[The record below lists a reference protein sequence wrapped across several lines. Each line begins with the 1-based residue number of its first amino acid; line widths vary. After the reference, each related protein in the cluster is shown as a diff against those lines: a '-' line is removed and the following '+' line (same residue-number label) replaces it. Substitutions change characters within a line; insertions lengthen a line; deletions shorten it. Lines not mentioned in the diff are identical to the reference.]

1 MGEIT
6 GGELIATMLRN
17 EDVDAMFGIV
27 DGTYLQ
33 LCNHAVKQGIHLYTP
48 RHETIAMHMA
58 GAYAR
63 LTGKLGVAIASNG
76 PGVANVLSGV
86 AVEQVEGNRVLL
98 ITSCRRPN
106 ITYPDRGGA
115 YQGFD
120 QVGAIRAMSKWSE
133 HVTTFDRIGELLR
146 QALRKC
152 YQGRPGVVHLDV
164 PENFMNGKG
173 APGAIL
179 SPRQYRR
186 VDPIHPSPDQVERAA
201 RLLMDARLPI
211 IHAGSGVIHA
221 GAYAELGELSHL
233 LHAPVTTSWAARA
246 VMNEESQLAW
256 PMIHVKANNEVRKEA
271 DLVLVLGS
279 RLGETDWWGKAPYWK
294 QPLEQTT
301 IQVDIDEENLGRS
314 KATELTVMAD
324 VRVFLVELIRRLRE
338 KRKELDLDQRTHTVT
353 RLAKSKKEDRS
364 KLDEKLSDRATPM
377 LTAHVP
383 VIAQQEFDRDAITVM
398 DGGNTS
404 VWGNFFH
411 QVRVPNSLIGTASHM
426 GHLGAGV
433 GMALGAAVAFP
444 DRQVCCIISDGA
456 FGFQPQEVETAIRHE
471 LPIVFLVVCD
481 RQWGMVKMTQSIALK
496 PIKMM
501 IKKSLDP
508 DETIN
513 SELEDV
519 RYDKLAEALGAH
531 GERVSAPDELAPA
544 IRRAKAAGKCAVI
557 QVDVDSK
564 KHLWAPG
571 LMHFKAMHQ
580 EPKGK

>member
-1 MGEIT
+1 MTEMT
-6 GGELIATMLRN
+6 GGELIARMLEN
-17 EDVDAMFGIV
+17 EGVDTMFGIV

-33 LCNHAVKQGIHLYTP
+33 LCVHAVKRGIHLYTP
-48 RHETIAMHMA
+48 RHETMGLHMA

-63 LTGKLGVAIASNG
+63 LTGKLGVCIASNG
-76 PGVANVLSGV
+76 PGVANALSGI
-86 AVEQVEGNRVLL
+86 AVEQVEGNRVLV

-115 YQGFD
+115 YQAFD

-133 HVTTFDRIGELLR
+133 AATSFDRIGELLR

-164 PENFMNGKG
+164 PENLINGKG
-173 APGAIL
+173 EAGAIL
-179 SPRQYRR
+179 APRQYRR
-186 VDPIHPSPDQVERAA
+186 VDPIYPSPDQVERAA
-201 RLLMDARLPI
+201 RMLTEAKLPI

-221 GAYAELGELSHL
+221 DAFAELAQLSEL

-246 VMNEESQLAW
+246 VINESSQLSW
-256 PMIHVKANNEVRKEA
+256 PMIHVAANTELRKQA
-271 DLVLVLGS
+271 DLVLVVGS

-294 QPLEQTT
+294 QPLDQTM
-301 IQVDIDEENLGRS
+301 IQVDIDEENFGRT
-314 KATELTVMAD
+314 KAAALTIMAD
-324 VRVFLVELIRRLRE
+324 AKVFLAELNRRLRATKGDTQLE
-338 KRKELDLDQRTHTVT
+338 PRRKIVSQ
-353 RLAKSKKEDRS
+353 LAKSRDEDRA
-364 KLDEKLSDRATPM
+364 KLDKKLSDKASPM

-383 VIAQQEFDRDAITVM
+383 AIAQQEFPRDTVTVL

-404 VWGNFFH
+404 VWGNFYH
-411 QVRVPNSLIGTASHM
+411 RVNTPNSLIGTASHM
-426 GHLGAGV
+426 GHLGAGM
-433 GMALGAAVAFP
+433 GMALGAAIARP
-444 DRQVCCIISDGA
+444 DQRICCIISDGA
-456 FGFQPQEVETAIRHE
+456 FGFQPQEVETAIRHD
-471 LPIVFLVVCD
+471 LPVVFLVVCD

-501 IKKSLDP
+501 IKKSLRP
-508 DETIN
+508 EETIN
-513 SELEDV
+513 SELGEV
-519 RYDKLAEALGAH
+519 RYDKMSEAMGAH
-531 GERVSAPDELAPA
+531 SEHVTSPSDLGPA
-544 IRRAKAAGKCAVI
+544 IRRSLAAGRCAVI